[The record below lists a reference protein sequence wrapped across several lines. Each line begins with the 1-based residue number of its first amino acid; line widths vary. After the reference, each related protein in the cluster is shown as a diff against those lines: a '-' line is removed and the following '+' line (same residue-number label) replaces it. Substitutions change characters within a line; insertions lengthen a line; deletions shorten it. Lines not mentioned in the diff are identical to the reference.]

1 MTKPI
6 PEPHSVATSSV
17 QTARRF
23 PVWAIVLL
31 TMLLTALATLFVYR
45 YFFAPKPFDVVE
57 LSEREQRN
65 LDAKLDRLLPGRR
78 MAAGQNDNDT
88 TLEPLPYSEQ
98 GASRLVQFN
107 EREVNALLARNTDLA
122 DKLAVD
128 LADELLSAQLLL
140 PLHPDFPVM
149 GGKTVRVHAGLSLSY
164 DGGRPVAI
172 LRGVSVMGVPVPNA
186 WLGGLKNI
194 DLVEQF
200 GGSDGFWK
208 SFAEGIESLSVE
220 NGKISVQLA
229 E

>member
-1 MTKPI
+1 MSESDTA
-6 PEPHSVATSSV
+6 VAAAAPSR
-17 QTARRF
+17 RRF
-23 PVWAIVLL
+23 PIWAIVLL
-31 TMLLTALATLFVYR
+31 TMLVTALVTVLVYR
-45 YFFAPKPFDVVE
+45 YFFAPKPFDAVE
-57 LSEREQRN
+57 LNEREQRT

-78 MAAGQNDNDT
+78 ASGTDSGDA
-88 TLEPLPYSEQ
+88 LEPQPYTEE
-98 GASRLVQFN
+98 GASRLVHFN

-128 LADELLSAQLLL
+128 LANDLVSAQLLL

-164 DGGRPVAI
+164 ENGRPVAI

-208 SFAEGIESLSVE
+208 SFAAGIDSLNVE

>member
-1 MTKPI
+1 M
-6 PEPHSVATSSV
+6 
-17 QTARRF
+17 
-23 PVWAIVLL
+23 VLV
-31 TMLLTALATLFVYR
+31 TMLLTALATVLIYR
-45 YFFAPKPFDVVE
+45 YFFAPKPFDAVE
-57 LSEREQRN
+57 LSEREQHK
-65 LDAKLDRLLPGRR
+65 LEAKLDRLLPGRR
-78 MAAGQNDNDT
+78 SSESAEDGSMQ
-88 TLEPLPYSEQ
+88 PQPYSEE
-98 GASRLVQFN
+98 GASRMVHFN

-128 LADELLSAQLLL
+128 LADELVSAQLLL

-149 GGKTVRVHAGLSLSY
+149 GGKTVRVHAGLNLSFKN
-164 DGGRPVAI
+164 DRPVAI

-208 SFAEGIESLSVE
+208 SLAEGIESLEVE
-220 NGKISVQLA
+220 NGKISIQLA